1 LIQKTD
7 RSKKMRTALY
17 PGTFD
22 PITNGHLDLIKR
34 ASRIFDHLVVAVA
47 DNPAKETLL
56 TREER
61 VSLLKASVKGLK
73 NVEVRHFSGLT
84 VEYAHKLKVTAII
97 RGLRVF
103 SDFEYEF
110 QMALMN
116 RKLVPEV
123 ETVFLVPSEQHT
135 YVSSTLIKD
144 IAGFGS
150 DISSFVPPPVVE
162 RLRDRFKKEAG

>member
-1 LIQKTD
+1 
-7 RSKKMRTALY
+7 MRTALY

-22 PITNGHLDLIKR
+22 PITNGHLDLIER

-84 VEYAHKLKVTAII
+84 VEYARKLKVTAII

>member
-1 LIQKTD
+1 M
-7 RSKKMRTALY
+7 KKALY

-22 PITNGHLDLIKR
+22 PVTNGHLDLIER
-34 ASRIFDHLVVAVA
+34 ASLLFDRLVVAVA
-47 DNPAKETLL
+47 DNPSKETLL

-73 NVEVRHFSGLT
+73 NVEIKHFSGLT
-84 VEYAHKLKVTAII
+84 VEYARKLKVTAII

-123 ETVFLVPSEQHT
+123 ETVFLVPSEQNT
-135 YVSSTLIKD
+135 YVSSSLIKD
-144 IAGFGS
+144 IASFGGNISGFVS
-150 DISSFVPPPVVE
+150 PPVA
-162 RLRDRFKKEAG
+162 RKLKEKYRRGR

>member
-1 LIQKTD
+1 M
-7 RSKKMRTALY
+7 KKALY

-22 PITNGHLDLIKR
+22 PVTNGHLDLIER
-34 ASRIFDHLVVAVA
+34 ASLLFDRLVVAVA
-47 DNPAKETLL
+47 DNPSKETLL

-73 NVEVRHFSGLT
+73 NMEIKHFSGLT
-84 VEYAHKLKVTAII
+84 AEYARKLKAMAII

-123 ETVFLVPSEQHT
+123 ETVLLVPSEQHT
-135 YVSSTLIKD
+135 YLSSSLIKD
-144 IAGFGS
+144 IARFKGN
-150 DISSFVPPPVVE
+150 ISRFVPAPAAE
-162 RLRDRFKKEAG
+162 KLKEKFGKVNRESPS

>member
-1 LIQKTD
+1 LKTD
-7 RSKKMRTALY
+7 GSKKMRTALY

-22 PITNGHLDLIKR
+22 PITNGHLDLIER

-56 TREER
+56 SREER
-61 VSLLKASVKGLK
+61 VSLLEASVKKLK
-73 NVEVRHFSGLT
+73 NVEVKHFSGLT
-84 VEYAHKLKVTAII
+84 VEYARKLKVTAIV

-162 RLRDRFKKEAG
+162 MLRDRFKKEAG

>member
-1 LIQKTD
+1 
-7 RSKKMRTALY
+7 MRTALY

-61 VSLLKASVKGLK
+61 ITLLSDSVEGLN
-73 NVEVRHFSGLT
+73 NVEVKHFSGLT
-84 VEYAHKLKVTAII
+84 VEYARKLKVTAII

-123 ETVFLVPSEQHT
+123 ETVFLVPSEQYT
-135 YVSSTLIKD
+135 YLSSSLIKD
-144 IAGFGS
+144 IARFRG
-150 DISSFVPPPVVE
+150 DISGFVPPPVAKKLTE
-162 RLRDRFKKEAG
+162 KFKQFNRE

>member
-1 LIQKTD
+1 M
-7 RSKKMRTALY
+7 KKALY

-22 PITNGHLDLIKR
+22 PVTNGHLDLIER
-34 ASRIFDHLVVAVA
+34 ASLLFDRLVVAVA
-47 DNPAKETLL
+47 DNPSKETLL

-73 NVEVRHFSGLT
+73 NVEIKHFSGLT

-116 RKLVPEV
+116 RRLVPEV
-123 ETVFLVPSEQHT
+123 ETVFLVPSEQNT
-135 YVSSTLIKD
+135 YVSSSLIKD
-144 IAGFGS
+144 IASFGGNISGFVS
-150 DISSFVPPPVVE
+150 PPVA
-162 RLRDRFKKEAG
+162 RKLKEKSKEVNRE

>member
-1 LIQKTD
+1 M
-7 RSKKMRTALY
+7 KMRTALY

-84 VEYAHKLKVTAII
+84 VEYARKLKVTAII

-123 ETVFLVPSEQHT
+123 ETVFLVPSEQYT
-135 YVSSTLIKD
+135 YVSSSLIKD
-144 IAGFGS
+144 IATFGGN
-150 DISSFVPPPVVE
+150 ISGFVPPPVA
-162 RLRDRFKKEAG
+162 RKLKEKSKEINRE

>member
-1 LIQKTD
+1 
-7 RSKKMRTALY
+7 MRTALY

-34 ASRIFDHLVVAVA
+34 ASRIFDHLIVAVA

-56 TREER
+56 SREER
-61 VSLLKASVKGLK
+61 IFLLETSVKTLK
-73 NVEVRHFSGLT
+73 NVEVKHFSGLT
-84 VEYAHKLKVTAII
+84 VEYARKLKVTAII

-116 RKLVPEV
+116 RKLEPEV
-123 ETVFLVPSEQHT
+123 ETVFLVPSEQYT
-135 YVSSTLIKD
+135 YVSSSLIKD
-144 IAGFGS
+144 IATFGGDVS
-150 DISSFVPPPVVE
+150 RFVPPPVA
-162 RLRDRFKKEAG
+162 KKLTGKLKEFNRE

>member
-1 LIQKTD
+1 
-7 RSKKMRTALY
+7 MRTALY

-84 VEYAHKLKVTAII
+84 VEYARKLKVTAII

-123 ETVFLVPSEQHT
+123 ETVFLVPSEQYT
-135 YVSSTLIKD
+135 YVSSSLIKD
-144 IAGFGS
+144 IATFGGN
-150 DISSFVPPPVVE
+150 ISGFVPPPVA
-162 RLRDRFKKEAG
+162 KKLKEKSKEVNRE

>member
-1 LIQKTD
+1 MK
-7 RSKKMRTALY
+7 TALY

-22 PITNGHLDLIKR
+22 PVTNGHLDLIKR
-34 ASRIFDHLVVAVA
+34 ASLVFDRLVVAVA
-47 DNPAKETLL
+47 DNPSKETLL

-61 VSLLKASVKGLK
+61 VSLLRVSVKGLK
-73 NVEVRHFSGLT
+73 NVEVKHFSGLT
-84 VEYAHKLKVTAII
+84 AEYARKLGAMAII

-123 ETVFLVPSEQHT
+123 ETVFVVPSEQYT
-135 YVSSTLIKD
+135 YLSSSLIKD
-144 IAGFGS
+144 IATFGGDVS
-150 DISSFVPPPVVE
+150 GFVPPAVVE
-162 RLRDRFKKEAG
+162 KLKEKFRKVR

>member
-1 LIQKTD
+1 
-7 RSKKMRTALY
+7 MRTALY

-22 PITNGHLDLIKR
+22 PITNGHLDLIER

-56 TREER
+56 SREER
-61 VSLLKASVKGLK
+61 VSLLEASVKKLK
-73 NVEVRHFSGLT
+73 NVEVKHFSGLT
-84 VEYAHKLKVTAII
+84 VEYARKLKVTAII

-123 ETVFLVPSEQHT
+123 ETVFLVPSEQNT
-135 YVSSTLIKD
+135 YVSSSLIKD
-144 IAGFGS
+144 IATFGGN
-150 DISSFVPPPVVE
+150 ISGFVPPPVA
-162 RLRDRFKKEAG
+162 KKLKEKSKEVNRE

>member
-1 LIQKTD
+1 M
-7 RSKKMRTALY
+7 KKALY

-22 PITNGHLDLIKR
+22 PVTNGHLDLIER
-34 ASRIFDHLVVAVA
+34 ASLLFDRLVVAVA
-47 DNPAKETLL
+47 DNPSKETLF

-73 NVEVRHFSGLT
+73 NVEIKHFSGLT
-84 VEYAHKLKVTAII
+84 VEYARKLKVTAIV

>member
-1 LIQKTD
+1 
-7 RSKKMRTALY
+7 M
-17 PGTFD
+17 
-22 PITNGHLDLIKR
+22 
-34 ASRIFDHLVVAVA
+34 VVAVA
-47 DNPAKETLL
+47 DNPSKETLL

-73 NVEVRHFSGLT
+73 NVEIKHFSGLT

-123 ETVFLVPSEQHT
+123 ETVFLVPSEQNT
-135 YVSSTLIKD
+135 YVSSSLIKD
-144 IAGFGS
+144 IATFGGN
-150 DISSFVPPPVVE
+150 ISGFVPPPVA
-162 RLRDRFKKEAG
+162 RKLKEKSKEVNRE

>member
-1 LIQKTD
+1 M
-7 RSKKMRTALY
+7 KKALY

-22 PITNGHLDLIKR
+22 PVTNGHLDLIER
-34 ASRIFDHLVVAVA
+34 ASLLFDRLVVAVA
-47 DNPAKETLL
+47 DNPSKETLL

-73 NVEVRHFSGLT
+73 NVEIKHFSGLT

-123 ETVFLVPSEQHT
+123 ETVFLVPSEQNT
-135 YVSSTLIKD
+135 YVSSSLIKD
-144 IAGFGS
+144 IASFGGNISGFVS
-150 DISSFVPPPVVE
+150 PPVA
-162 RLRDRFKKEAG
+162 RKLKEKSKEVNRE

>member
-1 LIQKTD
+1 M
-7 RSKKMRTALY
+7 KMRTALY

-84 VEYAHKLKVTAII
+84 VEYARKLKVTAII

-123 ETVFLVPSEQHT
+123 ETVFLVPSEQYT
-135 YVSSTLIKD
+135 YVSSSLIKD
-144 IAGFGS
+144 IATFGGN
-150 DISSFVPPPVVE
+150 ISGFVPPPVA
-162 RLRDRFKKEAG
+162 RKLKEKSKEVNRE

>member
-1 LIQKTD
+1 
-7 RSKKMRTALY
+7 MRTALY

-34 ASRIFDHLVVAVA
+34 GSRIFDHLVVAVA

-84 VEYAHKLKVTAII
+84 VEYARKLKVTAII

-162 RLRDRFKKEAG
+162 RLRDRFKKEVG

>member
-1 LIQKTD
+1 
-7 RSKKMRTALY
+7 MRTALY

-84 VEYAHKLKVTAII
+84 VEYARKLKVTAII

-123 ETVFLVPSEQHT
+123 ETVFLVPSEQYT
-135 YVSSTLIKD
+135 YVSSSLIKD
-144 IAGFGS
+144 IATFGGN
-150 DISSFVPPPVVE
+150 ISGFVPPPVA
-162 RLRDRFKKEAG
+162 RKLKEKSKEVNRE

>member
-1 LIQKTD
+1 
-7 RSKKMRTALY
+7 MRTALY

-103 SDFEYEF
+103 SD
-110 QMALMN
+110 LN
-116 RKLVPEV
+116 TNSRWPL
-123 ETVFLVPSEQHT
+123 
-135 YVSSTLIKD
+135 
-144 IAGFGS
+144 
-150 DISSFVPPPVVE
+150 
-162 RLRDRFKKEAG
+162 

>member
-1 LIQKTD
+1 
-7 RSKKMRTALY
+7 MRTALY

-61 VSLLKASVKGLK
+61 VSLLEASVKTLK
-73 NVEVRHFSGLT
+73 NVEVKHFSGLT
-84 VEYAHKLKVTAII
+84 VEYARKLKVTAII

-123 ETVFLVPSEQHT
+123 ETAFLVPSEQYT
-135 YVSSTLIKD
+135 YLSSSLIKD
-144 IAGFGS
+144 IARFKGN
-150 DISSFVPPPVVE
+150 ISEFVPPPVE
-162 RLRDRFKKEAG
+162 KKLTEKFKEVK

>member
-1 LIQKTD
+1 MK
-7 RSKKMRTALY
+7 TALY

-22 PITNGHLDLIKR
+22 PVTNGHLDLIKR
-34 ASRIFDHLVVAVA
+34 ASLVFDRLVVAVA
-47 DNPAKETLL
+47 DNPSKETLL

-61 VSLLKASVKGLK
+61 VSLLRVSVKGLK
-73 NVEVRHFSGLT
+73 NVEVKHFSGLT
-84 VEYAHKLKVTAII
+84 AEYARKLGAMAII

-123 ETVFLVPSEQHT
+123 ETVFVVPSEQYT
-135 YVSSTLIKD
+135 YLSSSLIKD
-144 IAGFGS
+144 IATFAG
-150 DISSFVPPPVVE
+150 DISGFVPPAVVE
-162 RLRDRFKKEAG
+162 KLKEKFRKVR

>member
-1 LIQKTD
+1 
-7 RSKKMRTALY
+7 MRTALY
-17 PGTFD
+17 LGTFD

-61 VSLLKASVKGLK
+61 VSLLEASVKTLK
-73 NVEVRHFSGLT
+73 NVEVKHFSGLT
-84 VEYAHKLKVTAII
+84 VEYARKLKVTAII

-123 ETVFLVPSEQHT
+123 ETAFLVPSEQYT
-135 YVSSTLIKD
+135 YLSSSLIKD
-144 IAGFGS
+144 IARFKGN
-150 DISSFVPPPVVE
+150 ISEFVPPPVE
-162 RLRDRFKKEAG
+162 KKLTEKFKEVK